1 MAGDRSRGTL
11 TVFPHI
17 WDRLCA
23 GRVTSPGVKT
33 LALRL
38 DPDEASTHPM
48 HAFVAER
55 PEFGPTRL
63 LQWNPRIGETNV
75 LLFHIDGP
83 PEPFLPALD
92 GVDTAEVVEPS
103 AESTVDGFYL
113 YVRERLT
120 ERDRGLVEAFA
131 DENVVVLPPVVY
143 DTDGSMWFSVV
154 GTGDALGRAIDRTPD
169 GVDVSVRRVRSGAGA
184 AIDPGA
190 GLTDRQ
196 REVVGAAVDAGYYE
210 EPREAT
216 VADVADRL
224 GCAPSTA
231 AEHIRRAEATL
242 VRSAVDDR

>member
-1 MAGDRSRGTL
+1 M
-11 TVFPHI
+11 
-17 WDRLCA
+17 
-23 GRVTSPGVKT
+23 KT

-48 HAFVAER
+48 HAFVADH

-92 GVDTAEVVEPS
+92 GVDTTEVVEPS

-131 DENVVVLPPVVY
+131 DENVVVVPPVVY
-143 DTDGSMWFSVV
+143 DTDGSMRFSVV
-154 GTGDALGRAIDRTPD
+154 GTGDALGRAIDRIPD

-184 AIDPGA
+184 AVAPGG

-196 REVVGAAVDAGYYE
+196 REVVAAAVDAGYYE
-210 EPREAT
+210 EPRGAT
-216 VADVADRL
+216 VADVAERL
-224 GCAPSTA
+224 DCAPSTA

-242 VRSAVDDR
+242 VRGAVDDR